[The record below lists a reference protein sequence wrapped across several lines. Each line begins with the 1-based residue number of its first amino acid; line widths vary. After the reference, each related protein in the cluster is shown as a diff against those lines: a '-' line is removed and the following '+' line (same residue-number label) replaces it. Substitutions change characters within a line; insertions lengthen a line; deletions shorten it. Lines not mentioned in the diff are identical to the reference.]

1 MDNTNNGKNGSAK
14 KPLLGEILVEQGY
27 ILPEQLQLALKEQ
40 TMTNLRLGEIL
51 VKNGWI
57 TEKGLAE
64 AISKQ
69 TNIPFVSLSMF
80 RPMEEAVEAI
90 PEKVARRLEVV
101 PLSVDRAKNKI
112 TVAVSDPFNILA
124 LDEIR
129 MITGMDLDLTIAT
142 LSDVKRAIETFYA
155 VRSSID
161 RALVEVVEE
170 EKAEFDLSKVEG
182 TVSIDDA
189 PVVKLVNTILGQAVD
204 AGASDVHVE
213 PFEAET
219 RVRYRIDGVL
229 FDMLTFPKHLHPP
242 VSSRIKIMSG
252 MDIAEKR
259 HPQDGRILLKVAGR
273 RIDIRVSSLP
283 TIYGE
288 KLVMRLLD
296 QATAMVG
303 LEKLGLEPDER
314 SIFDKI
320 MAIPYGIV
328 LVTGPTGSGKS
339 TTLYSILQTLNSHEN
354 NITTVEDPVEYT
366 IAGVNQVQ
374 INEKAGLTFDTV
386 LRSILRQ
393 DPDIILVGEMRDTET
408 AQLAVRAALTG
419 HLVLSTLH
427 TNDAPSSIV
436 RMIDMGIPPFLVSS
450 SLVAVMAQRLVRKLC
465 PHCKTPYELPL
476 DVAQSLGLDGFTRV
490 YEPVGCE
497 ECRGTGYRGRTAIF
511 EIMLMSEEVRQA
523 VMKGA
528 TSDELRTM
536 AIERGM
542 RTLRASGAKKVID
555 GITSADEVLSVTL

>member
-1 MDNTNNGKNGSAK
+1 MNKREIQYDR
-14 KPLLGEILVEQGY
+14 KPLIGQILVEQGY
-27 ILPEQLQLALKEQ
+27 ILPEQLDLALKEQ
-40 TMTNLRLGEIL
+40 TVTNLRIGEIL
-51 VKNGWI
+51 VKNGWV
-57 TEKGLAE
+57 TEKDLAE

-69 TNIPFVSLSMF
+69 TNLPFVSLSMF
-80 RPMEEAVEAI
+80 RPMEEAIDAI
-90 PEKVARRLEVV
+90 PESMARRLEVV
-101 PLSVDRAKNKI
+101 PLSIDENANKL

-129 MITGMDLDLTIAT
+129 MITGMDVDVVIAT
-142 LSDVKRAIETFYA
+142 LSDIKRAIETLYA
-155 VRSSID
+155 LRSSID
-161 RALVEVVEE
+161 EALVEVVEE
-170 EKAEFDLSKVEG
+170 RGEFDLSKGEEA
-182 TVSIDDA
+182 VSIDDA

-204 AGASDVHVE
+204 NSASDVHVE
-213 PFEAET
+213 PFENET

-259 HPQDGRILLKVAGR
+259 HPQDGRILLRVAGR

-283 TIYGE
+283 AIYGE

-303 LEKLGLEPDER
+303 LEKLGLDSDER
-314 SIFDKI
+314 VVLDKI
-320 MAIPYGIV
+320 IEVPYGII

-339 TTLYSILQTLNSHEN
+339 TTLYSVIQNLNSYEV

-450 SLVAVMAQRLVRKLC
+450 SVVAVMAQRLVRKLC
-465 PHCKTPYELPL
+465 PHCKVPYELPL
-476 DVAQSLGLDGFTRV
+476 DVAESLGLDGFTKV
-490 YEPVGCE
+490 YKPLGCD

-511 EIMLMSEEVRQA
+511 EIMPMSEELRRA
-523 VMKGA
+523 VMTGA
-528 TSDELRTM
+528 TSDDLRTM
-536 AIERGM
+536 AISQGM
-542 RTLRASGAKKVID
+542 RTLRVSGAKKVTE

>member
-1 MDNTNNGKNGSAK
+1 MNNRDKQVER
-14 KPLLGEILVEQGY
+14 KPLLGQILLDQGY
-27 ILPEQLQLALKEQ
+27 ILPEQLEMALKEQ
-40 TMTNLRLGEIL
+40 TATNLRIGEIL
-51 VKNGWI
+51 VKNGWV
-57 TEKGLAE
+57 TEKDLAQ

-69 TNIPFVSLSMF
+69 TKYPLVSLSMF
-80 RPMEEAVEAI
+80 RPMQEAI
-90 PEKVARRLEVV
+90 DTIPESMARRLEVV
-101 PLSVDRAKNKI
+101 PLSIDANANKLTI
-112 TVAVSDPFNILA
+112 AISDPFNILA

-129 MITGMDLDLTIAT
+129 MITGMDLDIMITT
-142 LSDVKRAIETFYA
+142 LSDIKRAIESFYS
-155 VRSSID
+155 VKSSID
-161 RALVEVVEE
+161 RALIEVVEE
-170 EKAEFDLSKVEG
+170 ESTEFDLSREEA
-182 TVSIDDA
+182 VSIDDA
-189 PVVKLVNTILGQAVD
+189 PVVKLVNTILGQAVES
-204 AGASDVHVE
+204 GASDVHVE
-213 PFEAET
+213 PFENET

-259 HPQDGRILLKVAGR
+259 HPQDGRILLRAEGR

-283 TIYGE
+283 AIYGE

-303 LEKLGLEPDER
+303 LEKLGLDPEEKVAL
-314 SIFDKI
+314 DKI
-320 MAIPYGIV
+320 IKLPYGII

-339 TTLYSILQTLNSHEN
+339 TTLYSILQTLNSYDV

-427 TNDAPSSIV
+427 TNDAPSSII
-436 RMIDMGIPPFLVSS
+436 RMVDMGIPPFLVSS
-450 SLVAVMAQRLVRKLC
+450 SVVAVMALRLVRKLC
-465 PHCKTPYELPL
+465 PRCKMPYELPQ
-476 DVAQSLGLDGFTRV
+476 DVAESLGLDGFKTV
-490 YEPVGCE
+490 YKPVGCE

-511 EIMLMSEEVRQA
+511 EIMSMTDEIRRA
-523 VMKGA
+523 VMTGA
-528 TSDELRTM
+528 TSDDLRAM
-536 AIERGM
+536 AISQGM
-542 RTLRASGAKKVID
+542 RTLRVSGAKKVKD

>member
-1 MDNTNNGKNGSAK
+1 MNNRDKQAER
-14 KPLLGEILVEQGY
+14 KPLLGQILVEQGY
-27 ILPEQLQLALKEQ
+27 ILPEQLEMALKEQ
-40 TMTNLRLGEIL
+40 TATNLRIGEIL
-51 VKNGWI
+51 VKNGWV
-57 TEKGLAE
+57 TEKDLAQ

-69 TNIPFVSLSMF
+69 TKYPFVSLSMF
-80 RPMEEAVEAI
+80 RPMQEAI
-90 PEKVARRLEVV
+90 ETIPESMARRLEVV
-101 PLSVDRAKNKI
+101 PLSIDANANKLTI
-112 TVAVSDPFNILA
+112 AISDPFNILA

-129 MITGMDLDLTIAT
+129 MITGMDLEIMIAT
-142 LSDVKRAIETFYA
+142 LSDIKRAIESFYS
-155 VRSSID
+155 VKSSID
-161 RALVEVVEE
+161 RALIEVVEE
-170 EKAEFDLSKVEG
+170 ESAEFDLSREEA
-182 TVSIDDA
+182 VSIDDA
-189 PVVKLVNTILGQAVD
+189 PVVKLVNTILGQAVES
-204 AGASDVHVE
+204 GASDVHVE
-213 PFEAET
+213 PFENET

-259 HPQDGRILLKVAGR
+259 HPQDGRILLRAAGR

-283 TIYGE
+283 AIYGE

-303 LEKLGLEPDER
+303 LEKLGLDPEEKVAL
-314 SIFDKI
+314 DKI
-320 MAIPYGIV
+320 IEVPYGII

-339 TTLYSILQTLNSHEN
+339 TTLYSILQTLNSYDV

-427 TNDAPSSIV
+427 TNDAPSSII
-436 RMIDMGIPPFLVSS
+436 RMVDMGIPPFLVSS
-450 SLVAVMAQRLVRKLC
+450 SVVAVMAQRLVRKLC
-465 PHCKTPYELPL
+465 PRCKVSYELPQ
-476 DVAQSLGLDGFTRV
+476 DVAESLGLDGFTTV
-490 YEPVGCE
+490 YKPVGCE

-511 EIMLMSEEVRQA
+511 EIMSMTEEIRRA
-523 VMKGA
+523 VMTGA
-528 TSDELRTM
+528 TSDDLRAM
-536 AIERGM
+536 AIRQGM
-542 RTLRASGAKKVID
+542 RTLRVSGAKKVKD

>member
-1 MDNTNNGKNGSAK
+1 MNNRDKQVER
-14 KPLLGEILVEQGY
+14 KPLLGQILVEQGY
-27 ILPEQLQLALKEQ
+27 ILSEQLEMALKEQ
-40 TMTNLRLGEIL
+40 TATNLRIGEIL
-51 VKNGWI
+51 VKNGWV
-57 TEKGLAE
+57 TEKDLAE

-69 TNIPFVSLSMF
+69 TKYPFVSLSMF
-80 RPMEEAVEAI
+80 RPMQEAI
-90 PEKVARRLEVV
+90 ETIPESMARRLEVV
-101 PLSVDRAKNKI
+101 PLSIDANANKLTI
-112 TVAVSDPFNILA
+112 AISDPFNILA

-129 MITGMDLDLTIAT
+129 MITGMDLDIMIAT
-142 LSDVKRAIETFYA
+142 LSDIKRAIESFYS
-155 VRSSID
+155 VKSSID
-161 RALVEVVEE
+161 RALIEVVEE
-170 EKAEFDLSKVEG
+170 ESAEFDLSREEA
-182 TVSIDDA
+182 VSIDDA
-189 PVVKLVNTILGQAVD
+189 PVVKLVNTILGQAVES
-204 AGASDVHVE
+204 GASDVHVE
-213 PFEAET
+213 PFESET

-259 HPQDGRILLKVAGR
+259 HPQDGRILLRAAGR

-283 TIYGE
+283 AIYGE

-303 LEKLGLEPDER
+303 LEKLGLDPEEKVVL
-314 SIFDKI
+314 DKI
-320 MAIPYGIV
+320 IEVPYGII

-339 TTLYSILQTLNSHEN
+339 TTLYSILQTLNSYDV

-366 IAGVNQVQ
+366 ITGVNQVQ

-427 TNDAPSSIV
+427 TNDAPSSII
-436 RMIDMGIPPFLVSS
+436 RMVDMGIPPFLVSS
-450 SLVAVMAQRLVRKLC
+450 SVVAVIAQRLVRKLC
-465 PHCKTPYELPL
+465 PSCKVPYELPQ
-476 DVAQSLGLDGFTRV
+476 DVAESLGLDGFTTV
-490 YEPVGCE
+490 YKPVGCD

-511 EIMLMSEEVRQA
+511 EIMPMTEEIRRA
-523 VMKGA
+523 VMTGA
-528 TSDELRTM
+528 TSDDLRAM
-536 AIERGM
+536 AIRQGM
-542 RTLRASGAKKVID
+542 RTLRVSGAKKVKD

>member
-1 MDNTNNGKNGSAK
+1 MNNREMQYER
-14 KPLLGEILVEQGY
+14 KPLLGQILVEQGY
-27 ILPEQLQLALKEQ
+27 ILPEQLNLALKEQ
-40 TMTNLRLGEIL
+40 TATNLRIGETL

-57 TEKGLAE
+57 SEKDLAE

-69 TNIPFVSLSMF
+69 ANLPFVSLSMF
-80 RPMEEAVEAI
+80 RPMEEAIDAI
-90 PEKVARRLEVV
+90 PENMSRRLEVV
-101 PLSVDRAKNKI
+101 PLSINENSNKL

-129 MITGMDLDLTIAT
+129 MITGKDVEIVIAT
-142 LSDVKRAIETFYA
+142 LSDIKRAIETFYSI
-155 VRSSID
+155 RSTID
-161 RALVEVVEE
+161 EALVEVVEE
-170 EKAEFDLSKVEG
+170 ERGEFDLSKGEEA
-182 TVSIDDA
+182 VSIDDA

-204 AGASDVHVE
+204 SSASDVHVE
-213 PFEAET
+213 PFETET

-259 HPQDGRILLKVAGR
+259 HPQDGRILLRVAGR

-283 TIYGE
+283 AIYGE

-303 LEKLGLEPDER
+303 LERLGLDPDER
-314 SIFDKI
+314 TTLDKVI
-320 MAIPYGIV
+320 EVPYGII

-339 TTLYSILQTLNSHEN
+339 TTLYSVIQNLNSYEV

-374 INEKAGLTFDTV
+374 INERAGLTFDTV

-450 SLVAVMAQRLVRKLC
+450 SVVAVMAQRLVRKLC
-465 PHCKTPYELPL
+465 PHCKVPYELPL
-476 DVAQSLGLDGFTRV
+476 DVAESLGLNGFTTV
-490 YEPVGCE
+490 YKPVGCD

-511 EIMLMSEEVRQA
+511 EIMPMSEELRRA
-523 VMKGA
+523 VMTGA
-528 TSDELRTM
+528 TSDDLRTM
-536 AIERGM
+536 AINQGM
-542 RTLRASGAKKVID
+542 RTLRVSGAKKVTE

>member
-1 MDNTNNGKNGSAK
+1 MNKREIQYEK
-14 KPLLGEILVEQGY
+14 KPLIGQILVEQGY
-27 ILPEQLQLALKEQ
+27 ILPEQLELALKEQ
-40 TMTNLRLGEIL
+40 TVTNLRIGEIL
-51 VKNGWI
+51 VKNGWV
-57 TEKGLAE
+57 TEKDLAE

-69 TNIPFVSLSMF
+69 TNLPFVSLSMF
-80 RPMEEAVEAI
+80 RPMEEAIDAI
-90 PEKVARRLEVV
+90 PENMARRLEVV
-101 PLSVDRAKNKI
+101 PLSIDENANKLTI
-112 TVAVSDPFNILA
+112 AVSDPFNILA

-129 MITGMDLDLTIAT
+129 MITGMDVDVVIAT
-142 LSDVKRAIETFYA
+142 LSDIKRAIETLYA
-155 VRSSID
+155 LRSSID
-161 RALVEVVEE
+161 EALVEVVEE
-170 EKAEFDLSKVEG
+170 RGEFDLSKGEEA
-182 TVSIDDA
+182 VSIDDA

-204 AGASDVHVE
+204 NSASDVHVE
-213 PFEAET
+213 PFENET

-259 HPQDGRILLKVAGR
+259 HPQDGRILLRVAGR

-283 TIYGE
+283 AIYGE

-303 LEKLGLEPDER
+303 LERLGLDPDER
-314 SIFDKI
+314 ATLDKI
-320 MAIPYGIV
+320 IEVPYGII

-339 TTLYSILQTLNSHEN
+339 TTLYSVIQNLNSYEV

-450 SLVAVMAQRLVRKLC
+450 SVVAVMAQRLVRKLC
-465 PHCKTPYELPL
+465 PHCKVSYELPL
-476 DVAQSLGLDGFTRV
+476 DVAESLGLDGFTKV
-490 YEPVGCE
+490 YKPLGCD

-511 EIMLMSEEVRQA
+511 EIMPMSEELRRA
-523 VMKGA
+523 VMTGA
-528 TSDELRTM
+528 TSDDLRTM
-536 AIERGM
+536 AISQGM
-542 RTLRASGAKKVID
+542 RTLRVSGAKKVTE